1 MMIMTRL
8 RNEIVNMDTVGGLFI
23 ERCMDGRWAIF
34 ARWMGG
40 FNVILGVYKNEERA
54 YEVFGIIFEKWGE
67 EKRCRVYE
75 MPKD

>member
-1 MMIMTRL
+1 MIVTRL

-40 FNVILGVYKNEERA
+40 MNVILGVYKNEERVN
-54 YEVFGIIFEKWGE
+54 EVLGIIVEKLGE
-67 EKRCRVYE
+67 GKRSRVYE